1 MARSARISAVKTQ
14 LAGKAQV
21 LVRQQMLTIFDGRLV
36 DDRGVVEAG
45 LGDLEKL
52 TLEKCDASELARS
65 ELLVEQRTG
74 QIALARAR
82 ASVPRAV
89 AQAAACLSTML
100 YSTTD
105 QGACVQLPT
114 GLKKQRFKA
123 ML

>member
-1 MARSARISAVKTQ
+1 MKTQ

-52 TLEKCDASELARS
+52 TLEKCDASELARL

-89 AQAAACLSTML
+89 SQAAACLSTML

-114 GLKKQRFKA
+114 GLKKQRYKA

>member
-1 MARSARISAVKTQ
+1 MKTQ

-36 DDRGVVEAG
+36 NDRGVVEAG

-114 GLKKQRFKA
+114 GLKQQRYKA